1 MTSLNSLLSTSQM
14 LAAWR
19 RRDRSFDG
27 LFVLGVRTTG
37 IFCRPSCPSQPNE
50 ENLEFLDSPAS
61 ALAAGYRPCKRCQPT
76 LSFGQRPEWVQRL
89 IEHSNQN
96 PTAPIRASDLKRLGL
111 TPETVRRWFAA
122 NLGQTFAQWQ
132 REQRLGSALHQLAAG
147 GSIDD
152 AVHASAFE
160 SHSGFR
166 TAFARLFDTPPGTA
180 SEKDCIFTAWYESP
194 LGPMIALADATGL
207 RALEFA
213 QPDQMGTLAEEA
225 RKKFGKTLLHR
236 SNETLKVLGEE
247 LRSYFGGTLRR
258 FRTRIAPQGTSFQLR
273 VWEVLRE
280 IPFGET
286 ASYAEVATQVGDVR
300 AVRAVARANATNPIY
315 LLVPCHRVIS
325 KDGGL
330 SGYGGGVWRKRALI
344 RLEREGK
351 ISLAPSPTPP
361 PLPRQQPPKEE
372 AV

>member
-1 MTSLNSLLSTSQM
+1 MTSLDSLLSTAQM

-61 ALAAGYRPCKRCQPT
+61 ALAAGYRPCKRCHPT
-76 LSFGQRPEWVQRL
+76 LSLGQRPEWVQRL
-89 IEHSNQN
+89 MAHSNQH
-96 PTAPIRASDLKRLGL
+96 PTVPIRASDLKRWGL
-111 TPETVRRWFAA
+111 TPERVRRWFAT

-166 TAFARLFDTPPGTA
+166 TAFARLFDNPPGTA
-180 SEKDCIFTAWYESP
+180 SEKDCICTAWYETP
-194 LGPMIALADATGL
+194 LGPMIGLADETGL

-213 QPDQMGTLAEEA
+213 QPDRMRTLAEEA
-225 RKKFGKTLLHR
+225 RKRFGKTLLHR
-236 SNETLKVLGEE
+236 SNETLMALGEE
-247 LRSYFGGTLRR
+247 LRCYFGGTLRR
-258 FRTRIAPQGTSFQLR
+258 FQTHLELQGTSFQLR

-300 AVRAVARANATNPIY
+300 AVRAVARANATNPVY

-325 KDGGL
+325 KAGGI

-344 RLEREGK
+344 RLEREGN
-351 ISLAPSPTPP
+351 ISLTSPPGKP
-361 PLPRQQPPKEE
+361 
-372 AV
+372 ADAG